1 MTKLI
6 ILEGLD
12 RVGKDTQNRNIED
25 LLMNIGYNVIN
36 RHFSSP
42 NDGLQETQYYT
53 FVKRFYEVLKSNDDE
68 IFIWN
73 RSHIG
78 EYVYGPL
85 YRNKSGDFI
94 FEIENRFPSVIQN
107 TILFTFIDEPD
118 NILDRDDGE
127 SLSKNK
133 RGNIIKEI
141 DAFKL
146 AHKKTNI
153 MKKQLINIDGYDEHV
168 VFEMIKDILMEV
180 IDVY

>member
-1 MTKLI
+1 MKLI

-12 RVGKDTQNRNIED
+12 RCGKDTQQKNIED
-25 LLMNIGYNVIN
+25 LICSKDLTVVN

-42 NDGLQETQYYT
+42 DDGLQETQYFT
-53 FVKRFYEVLKSNDDE
+53 FVKRFYEILKSNNDE
-68 IFIWN
+68 VFIWN

-94 FEIENRFPSVIQN
+94 FEIENRFPTVIQN
-107 TILFTFIDEPD
+107 AILFTFIDEPD

-133 RGNIIKEI
+133 RENVIKEI
-141 DAFKL
+141 NAFKL
-146 AHKKTNI
+146 AHQKTGI
-153 MKKQLINIDGYDEHV
+153 MKKQLINISSYDEHV
-168 VFEMIKDILMEV
+168 VFEMIKDSLKEDE
-180 IDVY
+180 DVL